1 VSPCSLYFSTSDLT
15 RTFSYISCKKKGIM
29 SNFKLSSSYSP
40 TGDQPQAIEKLTAG
54 LLQGEKYQTL
64 LGVTGSGKTFTMANV
79 IANVGKPTLVISHNK
94 TLAAQLY
101 GELKG
106 FFPQNAVEFFIS
118 YYDYYQPEAYV
129 PQSDTYIEKDT
140 SMNDD
145 IDRLRLRATSS
156 LLEREDVVIVASVS
170 CIYGL
175 GSPKDYKELLLFLEV
190 GEKKERDEI
199 LKSLIDIHYSRNDI
213 EFARG
218 TFRVRGDTIEVHPAY
233 EETAIRLELLGDQLQ
248 KIAVIDTLKGD
259 VLQEKKR
266 VAIYP
271 AKHFVT
277 TPPQLEEA
285 IKTIE
290 IELEDRL
297 DWFRKQGK
305 LLEAQRLE
313 SRTKFDLEMMREIG
327 YCPGIENYSRHLSG
341 RKPGQRPYCLLDFF
355 PEDYL
360 MVIDESH
367 QTVPQIRGMYAGDRS
382 RKEILVEYGFRLPS
396 ALDNRP
402 LFFDEFESLIHQVIF
417 VSATPAEFELE
428 KSKGKVVEQLIR
440 PTGLIDP
447 KITVKPLKNQVDD
460 LMEEIKSRI
469 SRKERV
475 LVTTLTKRMAED
487 LADYLA
493 QLGIK
498 VRYLHSEIDAIERV
512 DILRDLRLAEFDV
525 LVGINLLREGLD
537 LPEVSLVAILDADKE
552 GFLRSETSLIQTAGR
567 AARNKAGE
575 VIMYADAV
583 TDSMRKAI
591 RETNRR
597 RKIQEEYNQTH
608 GITPQTIYKTRE
620 EILKTTAF
628 ADSRTESVIKEEKL
642 DYPDFLS
649 LEDKIEHLEKAMR
662 QASKNLEFEKAAS
675 FRDELKKLK
684 ESQKAKN
691 KKKRRF

>member
-1 VSPCSLYFSTSDLT
+1 
-15 RTFSYISCKKKGIM
+15 M
-29 SNFKLSSSYSP
+29 SSFRLISSYKP
-40 TGDQPQAIEKLTAG
+40 TGDQPQAIEKLTEG
-54 LLQGEKYQTL
+54 LLRGEKYQTL

-79 IANVGKPTLVISHNK
+79 IANVGKPALVISHNK

-233 EETAIRLELLGDQLQ
+233 EETAIRLELLGDEIE

-259 VLQEKKR
+259 ILEEKKR

-285 IKTIE
+285 VKSIE

-360 MVIDESH
+360 MIIDESH

-382 RKEILVEYGFRLPS
+382 RKEVLVEYGFRLPS

-402 LFFDEFESLIHQVIF
+402 LFFKEFESMIHQVVF

-428 KSKGKVVEQLIR
+428 RSKGRVVEQLIR

-460 LMEEIKSRI
+460 LMEEIKSRVE
-469 SRKERV
+469 RKERV

-487 LADYLA
+487 LADYLS

-512 DILRDLRLAEFDV
+512 DILRDFRLAEFDV

-575 VIMYADAV
+575 VIMYADGV

-591 RETNRR
+591 TETNRR

-628 ADSRTESVIKEEKL
+628 ADSRTEPTVKEEKM
-642 DYPDFLS
+642 DYLDFLT

-662 QASKNLEFEKAAS
+662 QASRNLEFEKAAS
-675 FRDELKKLK
+675 FRDELRKLK
-684 ESQKAKN
+684 ESQKTKPKKN
-691 KKKRRF
+691 RRF